1 MLVLHGA
8 FSGGFSLW
16 GECSFTRAGLQNLR
30 RIRHIGDELVVDHS
44 WDPGA
49 EKLVQV
55 LDDLG
60 FKCRHGAPG
69 NRLDVLLPTFAEKYP
84 LPSTALLG
92 EIPRPHVK
100 EPYECSMRRWR
111 VDCVPLD
118 MEDLTALM
126 PLLSGAGEPSSD
138 GRLLAPGVMIGLDLC
153 YVMECWRFVQ
163 SLLERGRF
171 LPDIRVSRA
180 GGEPRYESIWRPLL
194 AGDDAERFSR
204 LARLMPRVLSL
215 MASDVR
221 EPDSAVEAEVLSE
234 MLVYILDGFVRFSWN
249 KKRRNHAEDDDRY
262 HKKLADVLVKPSRL
276 HETASQAERRKRG
289 RLVSALNPHL
299 LWVRSL
305 GWMCDADDLSSSLE
319 SIYSDVRDWWSSFEW
334 FAHAQ
339 FKLCVKLV
347 EDSGAW
353 RLEYLLKYPHTGAL
367 APVRDVWSGLACSC
381 GGESGDYMRRCVL
394 LILGRIG
401 TIMGPVMRSL
411 ELYAPSGCDL
421 DVDEAAEFL
430 LSHIPVLESNGV
442 GVYFPDWWDR
452 ASSERLTLRGRVTEG
467 NVPRD
472 FFRDM
477 LSSANGSG
485 DPVLSL
491 KWEIALGGS
500 LLSDCEAELIMSRR
514 TPLMCIRERWVFVT
528 PEQVELLRRRMEQ
541 LPACLTATEALCLAA
556 SNRYVD
562 GFMDSPELEKAY
574 ESLSKGI
581 TRELL
586 EKPPM
591 MRGHLR
597 PYQSR
602 GFSWLSFLSSL
613 GLGACLAD
621 DMGLGKT
628 IQTLALI
635 QYRRDM
641 GERRPV
647 LLICPTSVLE
657 NWRMEISRFLPG
669 LPIYMHHGRSRARGA
684 EFIAVARGSAMVLS
698 SYAVLQRDVAACQET
713 EWSGIVLDEAQNI
726 KNPDTNQAKAA
737 RCLNSD
743 WRIALTGTPVEN
755 HVGDL
760 WSIMEFLMPGLLGN
774 KRRFN
779 DEYVRPIQESR
790 DTSLMNSLKRTVA
803 PFIMRRMKTD
813 KDIVPDLP
821 SKIETKVF
829 CGLKREQ
836 VSLYSDVTDELSR
849 EIAGVTGIKRRG
861 IVLAGLTRIKQICDH
876 PSLLSKDGDFSPERS
891 AKLERMLALA
901 EEMFETGDRTL
912 IFTQYVEMGNI
923 LKSQLQ
929 DRFGKEVL
937 FLHGSIFKDA
947 RDRMVRRFQEG
958 SGPQFFVLSL
968 KAGGVGLN
976 LTGANHVVMYDRWWN
991 PAVEQQ
997 AIDRAYRIGQSRN
1010 VQVHIFCCRGT
1021 LEERID
1027 ELISSKK
1034 EVANMVVESSDNWI
1048 TELSDRELQR
1058 LLSLSPG
1065 VLES

>member
-1 MLVLHGA
+1 LQSTRHLA
-8 FSGGFSLW
+8 
-16 GECSFTRAGLQNLR
+16 GEF
-30 RIRHIGDELVVDHS
+30 VVDHV

-49 EKLVQV
+49 EKMIQILGE
-55 LDDLG
+55 LG
-60 FKCRHGAPG
+60 FKYE
-69 NRLDVLLPTFAEKYP
+69 RLTAGDKIYVSLPTYAEKYP
-84 LPSTALLG
+84 IPSTPLLG
-92 EIPRPHVK
+92 EIPGMHAKRPEDV
-100 EPYECSMRRWR
+100 SMRMWR
-111 VDCVPLD
+111 MDCLPLD
-118 MEDLTALM
+118 MEYLMALM
-126 PLLSGAGEPSSD
+126 PLLSGAGAPSSD
-138 GRLLAPGVMIGLDLC
+138 GRLLAPGLMIGLDLC
-153 YVMECWRFVQ
+153 YVMECWRFCQ

-171 LPDIRVSRA
+171 LPDIRALEGS
-180 GGEPRYESIWRPLL
+180 GGEPKYESIWRPLL
-194 AGDDAERFSR
+194 AGDDAERFSC
-204 LARLMPRVLSL
+204 LARLMPPLLGGGDEGRNRGVL
-215 MASDVR
+215 D
-221 EPDSAVEAEVLSE
+221 DI
-234 MLVYILDGFVRFSWN
+234 LVYIIDSFVRFAWN
-249 KKRRNHAEDDDRY
+249 KKRRNHADNDDQYQR
-262 HKKLADVLVKPSRL
+262 KLANVLVKRSRGR
-276 HETASQAERRKRG
+276 ESASQAERRKRG

-305 GWMCDADDLSSSLE
+305 GWLGDADDLNSSLE
-319 SIYSDVRDWWSSFEW
+319 SIYSDVKNWWSSFEW
-334 FAHAQ
+334 FAHSQ
-339 FKLCVKLV
+339 FKLCVKLA
-347 EDSGAW
+347 EDSGSW
-353 RLEYLLKYPHTGAL
+353 RLEYLMKYPHTGEL
-367 APVRDVWSGLACSC
+367 VPVLDVWSGIAPSYGC
-381 GGESGDYMRRCVL
+381 ESGDYMRRCLL
-394 LILGRIG
+394 LILGQAG
-401 TIMGPVMRSL
+401 TIVKPVMRSL
-411 ELYAPSGCDL
+411 ELSAPSGCDL
-421 DVDEAAEFL
+421 NVEEAAEFL
-430 LSHIPVLESNGV
+430 LTQVHALESNGV
-442 GVYFPDWWDR
+442 GAYFPDWWRR
-452 ASSERLTLRGRVTEG
+452 ASSERLTLRGRVVG
-467 NVPRD
+467 GHVPRD

-477 LSSANGSG
+477 VSSLMRAG

-491 KWEIALGGS
+491 KWKIALGGS
-500 LLSDCEAELIMSRR
+500 LLSDDEAELVMSRR
-514 TPLMCIRERWVFVT
+514 TPLLMIRNRWVFVT
-528 PEQVELLRRRMEQ
+528 PEQVEALRRRIEM
-541 LPACLTATEALCLAA
+541 LPGVLTATEALRLAA
-556 SNRYVD
+556 SNRFID
-562 GFMDSPELEKAY
+562 GFIDAPELERAY

-586 EKPPM
+586 EKPEI
-591 MRGHLR
+591 MRGNLR

-628 IQTLALI
+628 IQVLALI
-635 QYRRDM
+635 QHRRDL

-669 LPIYMHHGRSRARGA
+669 LPIYMHHGRGRARGV
-684 EFIAVARGSAMVLS
+684 EFIEAAKGSAMVLS
-698 SYAVLQRDVAACQET
+698 SYAVLQRDVALCQET
-713 EWSGIVLDEAQNI
+713 EWSGVVLDEAQNI
-726 KNPDTNQAKAA
+726 KNPDTNQAKSA
-737 RCLNSD
+737 RCIKSD
-743 WRIALTGTPVEN
+743 WKIALTGTPVEN

-774 KRRFN
+774 RRRFN

-790 DTSLMNSLKRTVA
+790 DACLMDSLKRTVS

-821 SKIETKVF
+821 NKIETKVF

-836 VSLYSDVTDELSR
+836 VSLYSDITDELSR
-849 EIAGVTGIKRRG
+849 EIAGITGIKRRG
-861 IVLAGLTRIKQICDH
+861 LVLAGLTRIKQICDH
-876 PSLLSKDGDFSPERS
+876 PSLLSKDGDYSPERS

-929 DRFGKEVL
+929 DRFGREVM
-937 FLHGSIFKDA
+937 FLHGSIFKDV

-1034 EVANMVVESSDNWI
+1034 EVANMVIESNDNWI